1 MATVFNVA
9 TVLCPAKLRRKFCA
23 ILSCAG
29 FLPESLKFYGFMYP
43 KIGGPKSTYP
53 KWSKMISTLSASELI
68 HSIDT
73 ETTKPPTTVFWGY
86 VLGIYIYTYIIIYH
100 IYIGIAFPQT
110 SGPHPGRATA
120 AAVPFEH
127 LHLGALVE
135 APQEGRLQGRSRA
148 HRHELGDDLIPGRWV
163 PGPKVMSSSS
173 DIYIYNI
180 IYTMLRQ
187 IFRYS

>member
-86 VLGIYIYTYIIIYH
+86 VLGIYIYTYIIIY
-100 IYIGIAFPQT
+100 IYRNSFSPNIRTTPRT
-110 SGPHPGRATA
+110 SDCGCCPIRTSPPWRPGWGAAGRAPPRT
-120 AAVPFEH
+120 VPS
-127 LHLGALVE
+127 
-135 APQEGRLQGRSRA
+135 APPRTW
-148 HRHELGDDLIPGRWV
+148 RWLDTWAM
-163 PGPKVMSSSS
+163 GP
-173 DIYIYNI
+173 
-180 IYTMLRQ
+180 RP
-187 IFRYS
+187 